1 MNNKLAPCIITL
13 CIFCIF
19 NSVVYSYLIYLQ
31 KKEDNL
37 LLRGYLSG
45 IESLLTQDL
54 ENAFNSALSNKKF
67 FLLKDLEVIILPKP
81 AVNSITINS
90 YAIKV
95 QNQREEYIFDL
106 HNLKENISKIFPTFI
121 TYTLSLNNHD
131 IMGDGNQKTKYDL
144 VQSKSLGLNNI
155 LTLQL
160 KINRNSIFY
169 VDKQYRLQKIILI
182 FSVSSFLIFSV
193 FLYFYLR
200 VSNHIIRQ
208 FKILNQEIYDEKK
221 INTAL
226 LNNIKVDHYLK
237 KLFIRK
243 LTEMYLKQELG
254 ETYEPNNIS
263 FKNQLFPIYLTDISP
278 AKINIESLTK
288 LLQDYFAPYFTKIGL
303 RVTSNIKDI
312 ELNCSIEVF
321 YQLIFSLVFNLVKF
335 MDRQSNVPQILKID
349 FKQDKITIVN
359 DCFPLDERKMIKLSD
374 IIIEEYIDVFILNC
388 HKIFKSLKEHKF
400 KYSIFSNNRSN
411 IIEIIYPP
419 LNKSNNASNKNMGR
433 ILDITK
439 YINRS

>member
-278 AKINIESLTK
+278 AKINIENLTK

-321 YQLIFSLVFNLVKF
+321 YQLIFSLVSNLVKF
-335 MDRQSNVPQILKID
+335 MDRQSNIPQILKID

-359 DCFPLDERKMIKLSD
+359 DCFPL
-374 IIIEEYIDVFILNC
+374 
-388 HKIFKSLKEHKF
+388 
-400 KYSIFSNNRSN
+400 
-411 IIEIIYPP
+411 
-419 LNKSNNASNKNMGR
+419 
-433 ILDITK
+433 
-439 YINRS
+439 